1 MTVEIRQHTP
11 GKDLKDFLKV
21 PRVILAGDPNWVPP
35 LDLMVADTLSPKK
48 NPFFRHAEV
57 TLFTAWRNGKAVGRI
72 SAQVDREHLKR
83 YNDATGLFG
92 FFDTTDDPEVGKAL
106 VDAAGNWLKTRG
118 MKAMRGP
125 FSLSIN
131 EELGTLIDGFDTPNV
146 LFMPHHRPHQNRIAK
161 AAGLD
166 KAKDLYAFHW
176 RMGDLPAR
184 AYRAHAQVREYPEVR
199 LRPIDFKND
208 IEKLIQIQDDAW
220 RHNWGHISM
229 TTAQAKQFASDLAL
243 LIDPRIAVV
252 AEIDGELGAMA
263 LAVPN
268 LNEAIAD
275 LNGKL
280 FPLGLAKMLWRL
292 KVRNV
297 KSGRLVLLGIKER
310 FRKQKRYGSLAI
322 ALCAEVAERGREAG
336 YEWGELS
343 WTLEDN
349 TPVNLLIRA
358 AGGKHYKTYRIYEKG
373 IV

>member
-1 MTVEIRQHTP
+1 
-11 GKDLKDFLKV
+11 
-21 PRVILAGDPNWVPP
+21 
-35 LDLMVADTLSPKK
+35 
-48 NPFFRHAEV
+48 
-57 TLFTAWRNGKAVGRI
+57 
-72 SAQVDREHLKR
+72 
-83 YNDATGLFG
+83 
-92 FFDTTDDPEVGKAL
+92 
-106 VDAAGNWLKTRG
+106 
-118 MKAMRGP
+118 
-125 FSLSIN
+125 
-131 EELGTLIDGFDTPNV
+131 
-146 LFMPHHRPHQNRIAK
+146 
-161 AAGLD
+161 
-166 KAKDLYAFHW
+166 
-176 RMGDLPAR
+176 
-184 AYRAHAQVREYPEVR
+184 
-199 LRPIDFKND
+199 
-208 IEKLIQIQDDAW
+208 
-220 RHNWGHISM
+220 M